1 MRSCPSLFRVL
12 LLTALFVVLAV
23 APGVAG
29 TAGAA
34 GTAPTAPLPQSP
46 MSQAAQAA
54 QATAPS
60 TAAFLATLS
69 SDLSGAPGVLFA
81 SGCTSSSQCPTGQLC
96 CLACGA
102 SDCTTRACFT
112 PIRGHCP
119 LFP

>member
-1 MRSCPSLFRVL
+1 MRSCPPLFRVL

-34 GTAPTAPLPQSP
+34 GTSPTAPLPQTTP
-46 MSQAAQAA
+46 VA

-60 TAAFLATLS
+60 TAAFLAILS
-69 SDLSGAPGVLFA
+69 PDLSGAPGVLFA

-112 PIRGHCP
+112 PVRGHCP
-119 LFP
+119 LFQ

>member
-1 MRSCPSLFRVL
+1 MRSCPPLFRVL

-23 APGVAG
+23 APGIAG
-29 TAGAA
+29 TAG
-34 GTAPTAPLPQSP
+34 TSPTAPLPQTP
-46 MSQAAQAA
+46 TAQAA

-69 SDLSGAPGVLFA
+69 PDLSGTPGVLFA

-119 LFP
+119 LFS

>member
-1 MRSCPSLFRVL
+1 MRSCPPLFRIL

-29 TAGAA
+29 TA
-34 GTAPTAPLPQSP
+34 PTAPLPQTP
-46 MSQAAQAA
+46 TPQATQGA

-69 SDLSGAPGVLFA
+69 PDLSGAPGVLFA
-81 SGCTSSSQCPTGQLC
+81 SGCTSNSQCPTGQLC

-119 LFP
+119 LFS